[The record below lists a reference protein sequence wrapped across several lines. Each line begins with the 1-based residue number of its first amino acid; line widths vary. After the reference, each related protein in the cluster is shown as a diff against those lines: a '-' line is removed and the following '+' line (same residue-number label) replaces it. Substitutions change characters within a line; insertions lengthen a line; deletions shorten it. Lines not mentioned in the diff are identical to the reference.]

1 LKRRTSAADI
11 RFVVLRLK
19 RVRNPDLV
27 FLELLE
33 HFLHEMQRA
42 GRTVQLCGVR
52 PELAKPMTS
61 LRFPEWLPA
70 GSVFLEEEKLY
81 SSTIKAVRRAYE
93 LLGSSSANGHGVTR
107 ATPEPQDTFYYL
119 V

>member
-42 GRTVQLCGVR
+42 GRTV
-52 PELAKPMTS
+52 
-61 LRFPEWLPA
+61 
-70 GSVFLEEEKLY
+70 
-81 SSTIKAVRRAYE
+81 
-93 LLGSSSANGHGVTR
+93 
-107 ATPEPQDTFYYL
+107 
-119 V
+119 